1 MVTFHDVRDLLNIV
15 PRKLRLRHSHPRT
28 QIVAKTIKRLAVRDE
43 LAAHLIAH
51 EN

>member
-1 MVTFHDVRDLLNIV
+1 MVTFHDVRDLLKIA
-15 PRKLRLRHSHPRT
+15 PRRLRLRHSHPGT

-43 LAAHLIAH
+43 LAVYIIAH